1 MIRRGVILGGEEG
14 DRAGGSSPADARKL
28 ETPADR
34 STPKVWAGLPPHRRL
49 SPAWALLLISTAV
62 LLAMS
67 PWFTAVAAGDWLEAR
82 FALDPG
88 QRGWLTTTVQLG
100 FVGGTLLAAYLNLA
114 DLVPTGRYF
123 AVSALL
129 AAGANALLPL
139 ASGWGGL
146 LLLRFL
152 TGFFLAGVYP
162 PAMKMAATWFRARR
176 GLAIGAVVGALT
188 IGKALPFLL
197 RALEEVHT
205 TPGVVTGSSLAGG
218 FGAMLVLIAYRDG
231 PYPFPKRPFQRDLIL
246 ELVRHRATRWATFG
260 YLGHMWELYA
270 MWGTVHLFLGA
281 HLSGR
286 FLADPEGAAAIWAFW
301 IIAAG
306 SVGALAAGVL
316 ADGTGREKVAGG
328 AMFLSALVALSV
340 GWMVDAPSGIV
351 IPLLLLWG
359 VVVVADSAQF
369 SALVTE
375 VSPAHAAGTA
385 LTLQTSLGFLLTS
398 VTLTGVPILA
408 ERSGW
413 GPAYTLLAL
422 GPILGGLAMIR
433 LARLRGTSAPS
444 EPAPPA

>member
-1 MIRRGVILGGEEG
+1 MPWGEEEGRGGGE
-14 DRAGGSSPADARKL
+14 SPSDARKL
-28 ETPADR
+28 HSSDDR
-34 STPKVWAGLPPHRRL
+34 STPGVGAWGRLLHAFTPFKRKHRSHSAG
-49 SPAWALLLISTAV
+49 ALFLISVSV

-67 PWFTAVAAGDWLEAR
+67 PWFTAVAAGDWLEAHY
-82 FALDPG
+82 ALDPA
-88 QRGWLTTTVQLG
+88 QRGWLTTSVQIG
-100 FVGGTLLAAYLNLA
+100 FVVGTLVAAVFNLA
-114 DLVPTGRYF
+114 DLFPTGRYF
-123 AVSALL
+123 ALCALL
-129 AAGANALLPL
+129 AAGSNALLAS

-197 RALEEVHT
+197 RALEEEAT
-205 TPGVVTGSSLAGG
+205 RPGVVTGSSLAGVLGG
-218 FGAMLVLIAYRDG
+218 FLILVAYRDG
-231 PYPFPKRPFQRDLIL
+231 PYPFPKRSFQWDLVL
-246 ELVRHRATRWATFG
+246 DLARHRTTRWTTFG

-270 MWGTVHLFLGA
+270 MWGTIHLFLGA

-286 FLADPEGAAAIWAFW
+286 FLADPEGASAIWAFW
-301 IIAAG
+301 IIAVG
-306 SVGALAAGVL
+306 SLGAVAAGALA
-316 ADGTGREKVAGG
+316 DGAGRERVAGG
-328 AMFLSALVALSV
+328 AMFLSAALALTV

-375 VSPAHAAGTA
+375 VAPPHAAGTA
-385 LTLQTSLGFLLTS
+385 LTLQTSLGFLLTT
-398 VTLTGVPILA
+398 VTLTGVPALA

-413 GPAYTLLAL
+413 GPAFTLLAV
-422 GPILGGLAMIR
+422 GPILGIVAMIR
-433 LARLRGTSAPS
+433 LSQIRKVS
-444 EPAPPA
+444 EPTPPA